1 MFQLMIVYGIS
12 CVFELILA
20 APADSIDHVVE
31 TVDDVKGINTD
42 LCVGKYLFSQGRK
55 AAAHIAAEV
64 FDLFAFFQG
73 KGTEILLETGTG
85 DLVQNVDDRM
95 EIAVRDVAVIFI
107 EIPFLAF

>member
-12 CVFELILA
+12 RVFELILA
-20 APADSIDHVVE
+20 ALADSIDHVVE

-42 LCVGKYLFSQGRK
+42 FCVGEYVFSQGRK

-73 KGTEILLETGTG
+73 KARKYFWRQVPEIWS
-85 DLVQNVDDRM
+85 RM
-95 EIAVRDVAVIFI
+95 SMTAWESPS
-107 EIPFLAF
+107 EMLQ